1 MIRETNSSKNS
12 PAVTSDHWHVV
23 RAAFS
28 GETSGAPRFARSV
41 VSEHEDRAAAV
52 IAARQMVSS
61 IAPEMAAREPDERDQ
76 IFVRK
81 PEFKTLKLA
90 KRVQKRRK

>member
-1 MIRETNSSKNS
+1 MIRETSSSKNS
-12 PAVTSDHWHVV
+12 PAVTSDRWHVV

-28 GETSGAPRFARSV
+28 GEATGAPRFARSI

-52 IAARQMVSS
+52 TAAREVVSS
-61 IAPEMAAREPDERDQ
+61 IAPEMAARAPRERDQ

-90 KRVQKRRK
+90 RRVHKRRK

>member
-1 MIRETNSSKNS
+1 MIRETNSSKNR
-12 PAVTSDHWHVV
+12 PAVTSDRWHVV

-28 GETSGAPRFARSV
+28 GESTGAQRFFRSI

-52 IAARQMVSS
+52 TAARQIVSTL
-61 IAPEMAAREPDERDQ
+61 APEMAARGPEELDQ

-81 PEFKTLKLA
+81 PEFKTLARA
-90 KRVQKRRK
+90 KRVQKRGK

>member
-12 PAVTSDHWHVV
+12 PALTSDRWHVV

-28 GETSGAPRFARSV
+28 GETSGKPRFARSI

-52 IAARQMVSS
+52 T
-61 IAPEMAAREPDERDQ
+61 AAREIFSSISPEMKTREPGERDQ

-90 KRVQKRRK
+90 KRVQKHRK

>member
-1 MIRETNSSKNS
+1 MIRETSNSKNT

-23 RAAFS
+23 RAALS
-28 GETSGAPRFARSV
+28 GETSGAPRFARSI

-52 IAARQMVSS
+52 VAARQIVSS
-61 IAPEMAAREPDERDQ
+61 IAPQMAARDPNERDQ

-81 PEFKTLKLA
+81 PQFKSLKLA
-90 KRVQKRRK
+90 KYVQKRRK